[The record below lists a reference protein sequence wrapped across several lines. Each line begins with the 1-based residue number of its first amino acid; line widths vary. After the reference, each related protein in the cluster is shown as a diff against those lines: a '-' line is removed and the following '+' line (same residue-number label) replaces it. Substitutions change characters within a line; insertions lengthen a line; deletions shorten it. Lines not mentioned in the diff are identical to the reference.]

1 MMKNKFLFF
10 PALIIILVAV
20 SACGPTVVTSTIP
33 VPGGAEATDVPTQ
46 PPTTAPI
53 IPSIISECDNP
64 LYPVVVGAT
73 WTYVISGPPD
83 STQDRT
89 IQEVRSD
96 GFTDHDEFSGGT
108 SRTGEWTCSN
118 GDLIALNPAASGA
131 TTASMIT
138 AGTMADFQTTSSDGM
153 TLPAVVT
160 EGTNWTQNMTLE
172 GIQTFNNIEV
182 ASKLTFSN
190 NCTGGGIESVTV
202 AAGTFNA
209 RRVDCIGSFNITITM
224 NGMEIPTASTATTT
238 LWYAEGVGMV
248 KNSSILSDGT
258 TSTVELTAYN
268 IP

>member
-1 MMKNKFLFF
+1 MMKNKFLYF

-96 GFTDHDEFSGGT
+96 GFTDHDDFSGGT

-118 GDLIALNPAASGA
+118 GDLTALDPAASGG
-131 TTASMIT
+131 TTASVTT
-138 AGTMADFQTTSSDGM
+138 AGTMADFQTTSSDGV

-172 GIQTFNNIEV
+172 GTQTINDIVVN
-182 ASKLTFSN
+182 SKLTFSN
-190 NCTGGGIESVTV
+190 DCTGAGIESVTV
-202 AAGTFNA
+202 SAGTFNA
-209 RRVDCIGSFNITITM
+209 RRVDCLSSFVITITM
-224 NGMEIPTASTATTT
+224 SGMEFPTTTNATTT
-238 LWYAEGVGMV
+238 LWYAEGVGLV

-258 TSTVELTAYN
+258 ISTVELTAYN